1 MCKTELKSVI
11 EKYRKM
17 SIRQMFVRLLYE
29 SGKRTAPRLETEGEK
44 AMRYLVLIYGDE
56 KAGVPMTEAEN
67 QAYMAEYFAFN
78 NMARERGIYEGGEAL
93 HPTSAA
99 TTVRVRDGKVLM
111 TDGPFAE
118 TKEQL
123 GGYYILNCQNL
134 DEAIEMTTHIPGV
147 RNGSIE
153 IRPIYEFN

>member
-56 KAGVPMTEAEN
+56 KAGLPMTEAEN
-67 QAYMAEYFAFN
+67 QAQMAEYFAFN
-78 NMARERGIYEGGEAL
+78 NMARERGVYEGGEAL

-99 TTVRVRDGKVLM
+99 TTVRVRDGKVLT

-123 GGYYILNCQNL
+123 GGFYLLKCDNL
-134 DEAIEMTTHIPGV
+134 DQAIELASQLPGA
-147 RNGSIE
+147 RTGSVE
-153 IRPIYEFN
+153 LRPVVEWD